1 MINWYSL
8 VTLNDF
14 TFQRITQKTLHRPM
28 LQQHISRIPH
38 LTKDINNKF
47 PDKLIPIINQSFRN
61 NFPLLLKQSLN
72 RSTNQ
77 REIEKLRDRRSI
89 TYFEYNLQYWMFPV
103 RWSRKSSFSQ
113 DSLLKEV
120 LKNSKQWVIWSF
132 LRRVCTLRF
141 VSDNFKKLKVNYYFM
156 PLSEYLRYCF

>member
-1 MINWYSL
+1 MMINWYSS

-47 PDKLIPIINQSFRN
+47 SDKLIPIINQSFRN

-89 TYFEYNLQYWMFPV
+89 TYFVVGSITSNTECFLFGGAENQAFHKILY
-103 RWSRKSSFSQ
+103 
-113 DSLLKEV
+113 
-120 LKNSKQWVIWSF
+120 
-132 LRRVCTLRF
+132 LRR
-141 VSDNFKKLKVNYYFM
+141 S
-156 PLSEYLRYCF
+156 